1 MTLEKQL
8 ITLINQTTSY
18 RRVFHLAYTGR
29 LPRYSQV
36 RHSGLVT
43 LVEQHREILADVHRN
58 LTGSGKLAFH
68 PDPDFD
74 LLAGGAWSCWEE
86 QYWFDASLDH
96 LYNTLANILNRQTDF
111 LRASTTALTE
121 LR

>member
-8 ITLINQTTSY
+8 INLINQTTNY
-18 RRVFHLAYTGR
+18 RRFFHLAYTGR

-36 RHSGLVT
+36 RHSDFVT
-43 LVEQHREILADVHRN
+43 LVEQHRELLADIYRN

-68 PDPDFD
+68 PDTDFD
-74 LLAGGAWSCWEE
+74 LLVSGAWSCWEE

-96 LYNTLANILNRQTDF
+96 FRNMLAALLPESDSNSLN
-111 LRASTTALTE
+111 
-121 LR
+121 